1 MSNDRQARSG
11 WGVTNGIRADPHDF
25 MGMYG
30 PVEKDTIVNGS
41 GTWVHTHDVW
51 VLWRDTVW
59 YICCNWTYGT
69 SMSVLDVRT

>member
-41 GTWVHTHDVW
+41 GTWVHTHDV
-51 VLWRDTVW
+51 
-59 YICCNWTYGT
+59 
-69 SMSVLDVRT
+69 